1 MITLKKS
8 ALYKRIFL
16 FLFSVFMFACVD
28 PIRPEYE
35 FINDLIFIDAIAS
48 TYSDASFVK
57 LNKSVVENGRNNN
70 FFIEGAT
77 VSFVNSVTNEVVNLS
92 QEDEVYL
99 PPENFA
105 VTEGETWELSITLPN
120 GKRYISLPE
129 TVLAP
134 TEITNIK
141 ATYNSELIYRDL
153 SERYVPGHYIS
164 VDFNDPADVK
174 NYYYWSFRSFE
185 RITSCK
191 TCYNGIFR
199 NGICVTNPQLT
210 NRKDYYDYICESK
223 CWRIRHSENVNIFS
237 DEFSNGLVIE
247 DLSIANILLYT
258 NEDILVEIQQFSLS
272 ASSYKYYK
280 VLKDILDNSGSFNAP
295 PPAAFIG
302 NVFNP
307 DDEEEYVLGHFTAAS
322 TVTKSIFISRKD
334 ITEAPID
341 QPNSIQLEDCIEVC
355 NPSDCPTGACS
366 GVINTECVEGRN
378 RTGVEPEGWI
388 DE

>member
-16 FLFSVFMFACVD
+16 YLFSVFIFACVD

-70 FFIEGAT
+70 VFIEGAT
-77 VSFVNSVTNEVVNLS
+77 VSFVNTITSEEVNLI
-92 QEDEVYL
+92 QDDEIYL
-99 PPENFA
+99 PPANFA
-105 VTEGETWELSITLPN
+105 VSEGETWELSVTLSN

-129 TVLAP
+129 TVLP
-134 TEITNIK
+134 PVEIKSIS
-141 ATYNSELIYRDL
+141 AIYNPELVYRDI
-153 SERYVPGHYIS
+153 SESYVPGHSIL
-164 VDFNDPADVK
+164 VDFDDQVDIE

-185 RITSCK
+185 KISVCK
-191 TCYNGIFR
+191 TCEGGIFR
-199 NGICVTNPQLT
+199 DGVCEQNPAGT
-210 NRKDYYDYICESK
+210 NRKNYYNYLCESE
-223 CWRIRHSENVNIFS
+223 CWQIRHNENVNIFS
-237 DEFSNGLVIE
+237 DEFSNGLSVSN
-247 DLSIANILLYT
+247 LPIANILLYT
-258 NEDILVEIQQFSLS
+258 KEDILVEIQQFSLS
-272 ASSYKYYK
+272 TSAYKYYK
-280 VLKDILDNSGSFNAP
+280 ILKDVVNNSGSFNAP

-302 NVFNP
+302 NIFNP
-307 DDEEEYVLGHFTAAS
+307 DDDEEYVLGQFTAAS

-334 ITEAPID
+334 ISEAPID
-341 QPNSIQLEDCIEVC
+341 QPNSIKLEDCFEVC
-355 NPSDCPTGACS
+355 DPTLCPTG
-366 GVINTECVEGRN
+366 ECVEVRFTECIESRN